1 MPQFSHDDR
10 CMINAETTLW
20 NALELLNQIENA
32 GAFSD
37 RLDGISI
44 HLDKLA
50 SEMKA
55 YNDQFEEE

>member
-1 MPQFSHDDR
+1 MPQFAHDDR
-10 CMINAETTLW
+10 QMIVAEATLW